1 MAPSRAGAAPHPVVP
16 LEPPDARP
24 PLPPPPPP
32 SRFGRTGGGAGD
44 LRRPDGLRGT
54 GAFTR
59 HVRGAADHRAPG
71 PASSSGTATS
81 DAATPD
87 NALGDDT
94 AAEPASDSAPT
105 QVSIPSLKIRSSLMR
120 LGLNPDGTVEVPPA
134 ERGMTAGWYTGGAVP
149 GRPGPAVL
157 IGHNDTRFGRAV
169 FHDLKH
175 IAKGAEVL
183 VRGGD
188 GTSRSFTVTGKETV
202 DKKAF
207 PTERV
212 YGATAG
218 STLRLITCDGAF
230 DDEGHPVDNL
240 IVYAEPS

>member
-1 MAPSRAGAAPHPVVP
+1 MHARPSLLRRHPAAAALVTALVTCTALTACAGPAPSPATSAAAQPT
-16 LEPPDARP
+16 PP
-24 PLPPPPPP
+24 
-32 SRFGRTGGGAGD
+32 
-44 LRRPDGLRGT
+44 
-54 GAFTR
+54 
-59 HVRGAADHRAPG
+59 PG
-71 PASSSGTATS
+71 PASSGGTATP
-81 DAATPD
+81 DTATPD
-87 NALGDDT
+87 DT
-94 AAEPASDSAPT
+94 ADGNAAGEPASAAAPT

-134 ERGMTAGWYTGGAVP
+134 EQGMTAGWYTGGAVP

-169 FHDLKH
+169 FHDLKD

-188 GTSRSFTVTGKETV
+188 GRSRSFTVTGKETV

-212 YGATAG
+212 YGATEG